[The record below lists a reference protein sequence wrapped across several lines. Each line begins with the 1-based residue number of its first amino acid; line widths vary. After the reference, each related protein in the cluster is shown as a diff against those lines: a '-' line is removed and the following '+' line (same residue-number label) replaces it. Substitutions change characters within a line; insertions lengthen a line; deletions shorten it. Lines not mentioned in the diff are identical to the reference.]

1 MPIWVLRILPF
12 LTRNLPF
19 FLLLGALAGSVWWVT
34 DLFRDRQQLR
44 SYLVALQEDLRGA
57 HAELQ
62 RAAETAQIHRAHLG
76 RAANEARHWTAL
88 SNELELMGGRDAPL
102 SALLGVTAGRLYGA
116 GQ

>member
-1 MPIWVLRILPF
+1 MPLWVL
-12 LTRNLPF
+12 RNLPF
-19 FLLLGALAGSVWWVT
+19 LLLLGALAGSVWWIT

-44 SYLVALQEDLRGA
+44 SDLVAVQEGLRSA

-76 RAANEARHWTAL
+76 RVADEARHWAAL

-102 SALLGVTAGRLYGA
+102 SALLGVTAERMYGP